1 MNEKIRNRVMNVG
14 AQIGVPTQDVLTV
27 KFVGIF
33 QIESK
38 FADPISG
45 HD

>member
-1 MNEKIRNRVMNVG
+1 MMNVG
-14 AQIGVPTQDVLTV
+14 AQIGVPIQNIGEI

-33 QIESK
+33 QVEST